1 MKLFTLKDAQDDL
14 SSLVLQA
21 KKEPIV
27 ITKRGKPESV
37 LISLE
42 QFEQFLDALEEIG
55 DIEAAEIVIKSNN
68 PTIPWEKVKK
78 DLGLS

>member
-27 ITKRGKPESV
+27 ITKRGKPEAV
-37 LISLE
+37 LISLK
-42 QFEQFLDALEEIG
+42 QFEQFLDALEEME
-55 DIEAAEIVIKSNN
+55 DIEAAEIVTKSND

-78 DLGLS
+78 ELRLS

>member
-55 DIEAAEIVIKSNN
+55 DIETAEIVIKSNN

>member
-68 PTIPWEKVKK
+68 PTIPLEKVKK